1 MQFFI
6 ICCPHLSPLWCIIVG
21 ALSGAPPS
29 THTIESDTMPL
40 PRPCSG
46 PLQRR
51 SFLEFGGLSVMGL
64 GMSDF
69 LAYQAEAAAAGDDM
83 SDTSVI
89 FVWLPGGPPHMETYD
104 MKPDAPAEYRG
115 EFNPIKTNVPGID
128 VCELLPMH
136 AKIADRFT
144 LIRSIHHEFADHG
157 GGHKR
162 LMTGRIP
169 ATPTGTVN
177 DAPAVSSIIKK
188 MLEDGTS
195 EIPVCVTEVDASR
208 AGIDTFAMGPAWL
221 GPSTTPFIVGGD
233 PSDPNFKV
241 QNIGIKKEMESRLD
255 DRLAML
261 ESVDRFRRDIDK
273 SGAMKAM
280 DGFNRQAINMLM
292 SDKVRD
298 AFDLS
303 KEPKALRDR
312 YGWHPYGQ
320 RAILGRRL
328 VEAGVRFVTM
338 VWENADKDRP
348 KEAAYNWDS
357 HAVNAHIFKDCHWR
371 LPFYD
376 QALSALIEDLYNR
389 GLDRKVLLVATGE
402 FGRTPRIT
410 VQRGTQTGVEQP
422 GRDHWPKAMSVL
434 VSGGGMQ
441 TGQVIG
447 ATNQKGEHP
456 IERFLTPNDLWA
468 SVYRHLGIQHEHILY
483 DLQGRP
489 MPILPFG
496 EPIEELAPVA

>member
-1 MQFFI
+1 
-6 ICCPHLSPLWCIIVG
+6 
-21 ALSGAPPS
+21 
-29 THTIESDTMPL
+29 
-40 PRPCSG
+40 
-46 PLQRR
+46 
-51 SFLEFGGLSVMGL
+51 MGL

-89 FVWLPGGPPHMETYD
+89 FIWLPGGPPHMETYD

-233 PSDPNFKV
+233 PSDPSFKV
-241 QNIGIKKEMESRLD
+241 QNIGVKKEMENRLD
-255 DRLAML
+255 DRLTML
-261 ESVDRFRRDIDK
+261 DSVDRFRRDIDK

-338 VWENADKDRP
+338 VWENADKNRP

-357 HAVNAHIFKDCHWR
+357 HAVNAHIFKDSQWR
-371 LPFYD
+371 LPVYD

-410 VQRGTQTGVEQP
+410 VSRGTQTGVQQP

-447 ATNQKGEHP
+447 ATNRKGEHP

-468 SVYRHLGIQHEHILY
+468 SVYRHLGINHEHILY

-496 EPIEELAPVA
+496 EPIKELAAVT

>member
-1 MQFFI
+1 MNSV
-6 ICCPHLSPLWCIIVG
+6 H
-21 ALSGAPPS
+21 
-29 THTIESDTMPL
+29 
-40 PRPCSG
+40 RCSG
-46 PLQRR
+46 PINRR

-89 FVWLPGGPPHMETYD
+89 FIWLPGGPPHMETYD

-233 PSDPNFKV
+233 PSDPSFKV
-241 QNIGIKKEMESRLD
+241 QNIGVKKEMENRLD
-255 DRLAML
+255 DRLTML
-261 ESVDRFRRDIDK
+261 DSVDRFRRDIDK

-338 VWENADKDRP
+338 VWENADKNRP

-357 HAVNAHIFKDCHWR
+357 HAVNAHIFKDSQWR
-371 LPFYD
+371 LPVYD

-410 VQRGTQTGVEQP
+410 VSRGTQTGVQQP

-447 ATNQKGEHP
+447 ATNRKGEHP

-468 SVYRHLGIQHEHILY
+468 SVYRHLGINHEHILY

-496 EPIEELAPVA
+496 EPIKELAAVT

>member
-1 MQFFI
+1 MNHRHRN
-6 ICCPHLSPLWCIIVG
+6 CP
-21 ALSGAPPS
+21 
-29 THTIESDTMPL
+29 
-40 PRPCSG
+40 G
-46 PLQRR
+46 PASRR
-51 SFLEFGGLSVMGL
+51 SFLELGGLSVLGM
-64 GMSDF
+64 GMSDY
-69 LAYQAEAAAAGDDM
+69 LSYKAQAAAAGNDL

-104 MKPDAPAEYRG
+104 MKPHAPAEYRG
-115 EFNPIKTNVPGID
+115 EFNPIQTSVPGID

-136 AKIADRFT
+136 AKIADRFN

-162 LMTGRIP
+162 LMTGRVP
-169 ATPTGTVN
+169 ATPTGTIN
-177 DAPAVSSIIKK
+177 DAPAVSCIIKK

-195 EIPVCVTEVDASR
+195 EMPVCVNEVDASR

-221 GPSTTPFIVGGD
+221 GPSTTPFIVGGN
-233 PSDPNFKV
+233 PSDDDFKV
-241 QNIGIKKEMESRLD
+241 QNIGVKKTMEGRLD

-261 ESVDRFRRDIDK
+261 EGVDRFRRDVDK
-273 SGAMKAM
+273 SGTMKAM
-280 DGFNRQAINMLM
+280 DSFNRQAVDMLM
-292 SDKVRD
+292 SDKVRN

-303 KEPKALRDR
+303 KEPKELRDR
-312 YGWHPYGQ
+312 YGWHAYGQ

-338 VWENADKDRP
+338 VWENPYIQGVATP
-348 KEAAYNWDS
+348 QEGAYNWDS
-357 HAVNAHIFKDCHWR
+357 HAVNAHIFKDSEWR
-371 LPFYD
+371 LPVYD
-376 QALSALIEDLYNR
+376 QALTALIEDLYER

-410 VQRGTQTGVEQP
+410 VQRGTKTGVEQP

-434 VSGGGMQ
+434 VSGGGMR

-447 ATNQKGEHP
+447 ATNSKGEHP
-456 IERFLTPNDLWA
+456 VERILTPNDLWA
-468 SVYRHLGIQHEHILY
+468 SVYRHLGINHKHTLH

-489 MPILPFG
+489 MQILPFG
-496 EPIEELAPVA
+496 DPIDEIMSVA

>member
-1 MQFFI
+1 
-6 ICCPHLSPLWCIIVG
+6 
-21 ALSGAPPS
+21 
-29 THTIESDTMPL
+29 
-40 PRPCSG
+40 
-46 PLQRR
+46 
-51 SFLEFGGLSVMGL
+51 
-64 GMSDF
+64 
-69 LAYQAEAAAAGDDM
+69 
-83 SDTSVI
+83 
-89 FVWLPGGPPHMETYD
+89 

-233 PSDPNFKV
+233 PSDPSFKV
-241 QNIGIKKEMESRLD
+241 QNIGVKKEMENRLD
-255 DRLAML
+255 DRLTML
-261 ESVDRFRRDIDK
+261 DSVDRFRRDIDK

-338 VWENADKDRP
+338 VWENADKNRP

-357 HAVNAHIFKDCHWR
+357 HAVNAHIFKDSQWR
-371 LPFYD
+371 LPIYD

-410 VQRGTQTGVEQP
+410 VSRGTQTGVQQP

-447 ATNQKGEHP
+447 ATNRKGEHP

-468 SVYRHLGIQHEHILY
+468 SVYRHLGINHEHILY

-496 EPIEELAPVA
+496 EPIKELAPVT

>member
-1 MQFFI
+1 MKRR
-6 ICCPHLSPLWCIIVG
+6 
-21 ALSGAPPS
+21 
-29 THTIESDTMPL
+29 TI
-40 PRPCSG
+40 
-46 PLQRR
+46 
-51 SFLEFGGLSVMGL
+51 LELGGLSVLGL
-64 GMSDF
+64 SMSDY
-69 LAYQAEAAAAGDDM
+69 LAYKAQAAAKGDDL

-104 MKPDAPAEYRG
+104 MKPNAPVEYRG
-115 EFNPIKTNVPGID
+115 EFDPIQTNVPGIE
-128 VCELLPMH
+128 VGELLPMH
-136 AKIADRFT
+136 ANVADKFT

-188 MLEDGTS
+188 MLEDGTN
-195 EIPVCVTEVDASR
+195 EMPVCVTEVDASR

-221 GPSTTPFIVGGD
+221 GPSTNPFIVGGD
-233 PSDPNFKV
+233 PSKEGFKV
-241 QNIGIKKEMESRLD
+241 QNIGVKQEMATRLD

-261 ESVDRFRRDIDK
+261 EGVDQFRRDVDK

-280 DGFNRQAINMLM
+280 DSFNRQAIDMLM

-303 KEPKALRDR
+303 KEPKELRDR
-312 YGWHPYGQ
+312 YGWHAYGQ

-328 VEAGVRFVTM
+328 VEAGVKFVTM
-338 VWENADKDRP
+338 IWEHPQTPMP
-348 KEAAYNWDS
+348 KEGCYNWDS
-357 HAVNAHIFKDCHWR
+357 HAVNAHIFKDAQWR
-371 LPFYD
+371 IPLYD
-376 QALSALIEDLYNR
+376 QALTALIQDLYDR

-402 FGRTPRIT
+402 FGRTPKIT
-410 VQRGTQTGVEQP
+410 VRRGTQTGVEQP

-434 VSGGGMQ
+434 VSGGGMK

-447 ATNQKGEHP
+447 ATNDKGEHP
-456 IERFLTPNDLWA
+456 VERILTPNDLWA
-468 SVYRHLGIQHEHILY
+468 SVYRHLGINHKHTLH

-489 MPILPFG
+489 MQILPFG
-496 EPIEELAPVA
+496 EPIEEIGPVA

>member
-1 MQFFI
+1 MRNRTFPKT
-6 ICCPHLSPLWCIIVG
+6 CPGPMKRR
-21 ALSGAPPS
+21 
-29 THTIESDTMPL
+29 TI
-40 PRPCSG
+40 
-46 PLQRR
+46 
-51 SFLEFGGLSVMGL
+51 LELGGLSVLGL
-64 GMSDF
+64 SLSDY
-69 LAYQAEAAAAGDDM
+69 LAYQAQAAAVGDDL

-104 MKPDAPAEYRG
+104 MKPNAPVEYRG

-128 VCELLPMH
+128 VCELLPLH
-136 AKIADRFT
+136 AQMADRFT

-188 MLEDGTS
+188 MLEDGSS
-195 EIPVCVTEVDASR
+195 EMPVCVTEVDASR

-221 GPSTTPFIVGGD
+221 GPSTNPFIVGGD
-233 PSDPNFKV
+233 PSQPDFKV
-241 QNIGIKKEMESRLD
+241 QNIGIKKEMEGRLD

-261 ESVDRFRRDIDK
+261 EGVDQFRRDVDK

-280 DGFNRQAINMLM
+280 DSFNRQAIEMLM
-292 SDKVRD
+292 SDRVRD

-303 KEPKALRDR
+303 KEPQELRDR
-312 YGWHPYGQ
+312 YGWHAYGQ

-338 VWENADKDRP
+338 VWEHPQTPMP
-348 KEAAYNWDS
+348 KEGCYNWDS
-357 HAVNAHIFKDCHWR
+357 HAVNAHIFKDAQWR
-371 LPFYD
+371 VPLYD
-376 QALSALIEDLYNR
+376 QALTALIQDLYER
-389 GLDRKVLLVATGE
+389 GLDRRVLLVATGE
-402 FGRTPRIT
+402 FGRTPKIT

-447 ATNQKGEHP
+447 ATNSKGEHP
-456 IERFLTPNDLWA
+456 VERILTPNDLWA
-468 SVYRHLGIQHEHILY
+468 SVYRHLGINHKHTLH

-489 MPILPFG
+489 MQILPFG
-496 EPIEELAPVA
+496 DPIEELLPIT

>member
-1 MQFFI
+1 
-6 ICCPHLSPLWCIIVG
+6 
-21 ALSGAPPS
+21 
-29 THTIESDTMPL
+29 
-40 PRPCSG
+40 
-46 PLQRR
+46 
-51 SFLEFGGLSVMGL
+51 MGL

-89 FVWLPGGPPHMETYD
+89 FIWLPGGPPHMETYD

-233 PSDPNFKV
+233 PSDPSFKV
-241 QNIGIKKEMESRLD
+241 QNIGVKKEMENRLD
-255 DRLAML
+255 DRLTML
-261 ESVDRFRRDIDK
+261 DSVDRFRRDIDK

-338 VWENADKDRP
+338 VWENADKNRP

-357 HAVNAHIFKDCHWR
+357 HAVNAHIFKDSQWR
-371 LPFYD
+371 LPVYD

-410 VQRGTQTGVEQP
+410 VSRGTQTGVQQP

-447 ATNQKGEHP
+447 ATNRKGEHP

-468 SVYRHLGIQHEHILY
+468 SVYRHLGINHEHILY

-496 EPIEELAPVA
+496 EPIKELAPVT

>member
-1 MQFFI
+1 MKNKSRK
-6 ICCPHLSPLWCIIVG
+6 CP
-21 ALSGAPPS
+21 
-29 THTIESDTMPL
+29 
-40 PRPCSG
+40 G
-46 PLQRR
+46 PVHRR
-51 SFLEFGGLSVMGL
+51 SFLEIGGLSVLGL
-64 GMSDF
+64 GMNDF
-69 LAYQAEAAAAGDDM
+69 LSYQAQAAAMGDDLQ
-83 SDTSVI
+83 DTSVI

-104 MKPDAPAEYRG
+104 MKPNAPVEYRG
-115 EFNPIKTNVPGID
+115 EFNPIQTNVPGID
-128 VCELLPMH
+128 VCELLPLH
-136 AKIADRFT
+136 SKIADRFT
-144 LIRSIHHEFADHG
+144 LIRSIHHDFADHG

-188 MLEDGTS
+188 MLEDGRS
-195 EIPVCVTEVDASR
+195 EMPVCVTEVDASR

-221 GPSTTPFIVGGD
+221 GPSTNPFIVGGD
-233 PSDPNFKV
+233 PSKENFKV
-241 QNIGIKKEMESRLD
+241 QNIGIKQEMAGRLD

-261 ESVDRFRRDIDK
+261 EGVDQFRRDVDK

-280 DGFNRQAINMLM
+280 DSFNRQAIDMLM

-303 KEPKALRDR
+303 KEPKELRDR
-312 YGWHPYGQ
+312 YGWHAYGQ

-338 VWENADKDRP
+338 VWEHPQTPMP
-348 KEAAYNWDS
+348 KYGTYNWDS
-357 HAVNAHIFKDCHWR
+357 HAVNAHIFKDCQWR
-371 LPFYD
+371 VPLYD
-376 QALSALIEDLYNR
+376 QALTALIEDLYNR
-389 GLDRKVLLVATGE
+389 GLDRRVLLVATGE
-402 FGRTPRIT
+402 FGRTPKIT

-434 VSGGGMQ
+434 VSGGGMK

-447 ATNQKGEHP
+447 ATNSKGEHP
-456 IERFLTPNDLWA
+456 VERILTPNDLWA
-468 SVYRHLGIQHEHILY
+468 SVYRYLGINHKHTLH

-489 MPILPFG
+489 MQILPFG
-496 EPIEELAPVA
+496 EPIEEIAPVA

>member
-1 MQFFI
+1 MSRTSSRR
-6 ICCPHLSPLWCIIVG
+6 CPGPMKRR
-21 ALSGAPPS
+21 
-29 THTIESDTMPL
+29 TI
-40 PRPCSG
+40 
-46 PLQRR
+46 
-51 SFLEFGGLSVMGL
+51 LELGGLSVLGL
-64 GMSDF
+64 SMSDY
-69 LAYQAEAAAAGDDM
+69 LAYKAQAAAKGDDL

-104 MKPDAPAEYRG
+104 MKPNAPVEYRG
-115 EFNPIKTNVPGID
+115 EFDPIQTNVPGIE
-128 VCELLPMH
+128 VGELLPMH
-136 AKIADRFT
+136 ANVADKFT

-188 MLEDGTS
+188 MLEDGTN
-195 EIPVCVTEVDASR
+195 EMPVCVTEVDASR

-221 GPSTTPFIVGGD
+221 GPSTNPFIVGGD
-233 PSDPNFKV
+233 PSKEGFKV
-241 QNIGIKKEMESRLD
+241 QNIGVKQEMATRLD

-261 ESVDRFRRDIDK
+261 EGVDQFRRDVDK

-280 DGFNRQAINMLM
+280 DSFNRQAIDMLM

-303 KEPKALRDR
+303 KEPKELRDR
-312 YGWHPYGQ
+312 YGWHAYGQ

-328 VEAGVRFVTM
+328 VEAGVKFVTM
-338 VWENADKDRP
+338 IWEHPQTPMP
-348 KEAAYNWDS
+348 KEGCYNWDS
-357 HAVNAHIFKDCHWR
+357 HAVNAHIFKDAQWR
-371 LPFYD
+371 IPLYD
-376 QALSALIEDLYNR
+376 QALTALIQDLYDR

-402 FGRTPRIT
+402 FGRTPKIT
-410 VQRGTQTGVEQP
+410 VRRGTQTGVEQP

-434 VSGGGMQ
+434 VSGGGMK

-447 ATNQKGEHP
+447 ATNDKGEHP
-456 IERFLTPNDLWA
+456 VERILTPNDLWA
-468 SVYRHLGIQHEHILY
+468 SVYRHLGINHKHTLH

-489 MPILPFG
+489 MQILPFG
-496 EPIEELAPVA
+496 EPIEEIGPVA

>member
-1 MQFFI
+1 
-6 ICCPHLSPLWCIIVG
+6 
-21 ALSGAPPS
+21 
-29 THTIESDTMPL
+29 
-40 PRPCSG
+40 
-46 PLQRR
+46 
-51 SFLEFGGLSVMGL
+51 MGL

-89 FVWLPGGPPHMETYD
+89 FIWLPGGPPHMETYD

-233 PSDPNFKV
+233 PSDPSFKV
-241 QNIGIKKEMESRLD
+241 QNIGVKKEMENRLD
-255 DRLAML
+255 DRLTML
-261 ESVDRFRRDIDK
+261 DSVDRFRRDIDK

-338 VWENADKDRP
+338 VWENADKNRP

-357 HAVNAHIFKDCHWR
+357 HAVNAHIFKDSQWR
-371 LPFYD
+371 LPIYD

-410 VQRGTQTGVEQP
+410 VSRGTQTGVQQP

-447 ATNQKGEHP
+447 ATNRKGEHP

-468 SVYRHLGIQHEHILY
+468 SVYRHLGINHEHILY

-496 EPIEELAPVA
+496 EPIKELAPVT

>member
-1 MQFFI
+1 
-6 ICCPHLSPLWCIIVG
+6 
-21 ALSGAPPS
+21 
-29 THTIESDTMPL
+29 
-40 PRPCSG
+40 
-46 PLQRR
+46 
-51 SFLEFGGLSVMGL
+51 MGL

-89 FVWLPGGPPHMETYD
+89 FIWLPGGPPHMETYD

-136 AKIADRFT
+136 AKIADKFT

-233 PSDPNFKV
+233 PSDPSFKV
-241 QNIGIKKEMESRLD
+241 QNIGVKKEMENRLD
-255 DRLAML
+255 DRLTML
-261 ESVDRFRRDIDK
+261 DSVDRFRRDIDK

-338 VWENADKDRP
+338 VWENADKNRP

-357 HAVNAHIFKDCHWR
+357 HAVNAHIFKDSQWR
-371 LPFYD
+371 LPIYD

-410 VQRGTQTGVEQP
+410 VSRGTQTGVQQP

-447 ATNQKGEHP
+447 ATNRKGEHP

-468 SVYRHLGIQHEHILY
+468 SVYRHLGINHEHILY

-496 EPIEELAPVA
+496 EPIKELAPVT

>member
-1 MQFFI
+1 
-6 ICCPHLSPLWCIIVG
+6 
-21 ALSGAPPS
+21 
-29 THTIESDTMPL
+29 
-40 PRPCSG
+40 
-46 PLQRR
+46 
-51 SFLEFGGLSVMGL
+51 MGL
-64 GMSDF
+64 GMADF
-69 LAYQAEAAAAGDDM
+69 LAYQAQAAAAGDDL

-115 EFNPIKTNVPGID
+115 ELKPIKTNVPGID
-128 VCELLPMH
+128 VCELLPRH
-136 AKIADRFT
+136 AKIADKFT

-177 DAPAVSSIIKK
+177 DAPAVTSIVKK

-233 PSDPNFKV
+233 PSDPDFKV

-261 ESVDRFRRDIDK
+261 SSVDRFRRDIDK

-338 VWENADKDRP
+338 IWENATNPRP

-357 HAVNAHIFKDCHWR
+357 HAVNAHIFKDCQWR
-371 LPFYD
+371 LPVYD

-410 VQRGTQTGVEQP
+410 VQRGTQTGVQQP

-447 ATNQKGEHP
+447 ATNDKGEHP

-468 SVYRHLGIQHEHILY
+468 SVYRHLGIDHGHILY

-496 EPIEELAPVA
+496 EPIKELAPLA